1 MSDDRPIIMRR
12 QFDRL
17 VPAAEMDADA
27 LRALPMGKAL
37 RVRVT
42 QPRNVGRLRLYWAL
56 LHKVH
61 ENMPSPPSIEKLHE
75 AVKVRLGYT
84 ETIRFKGAP
93 DAVIPASIAFDKM
106 TEAEFVAFF
115 DRFVTFLTTVVIPG
129 LSAPALEAAAREMLG
144 EPA

>member
-17 VPAAEMDADA
+17 TPATDMDADA
-27 LRALPMGKAL
+27 LRAFPMNKGL

-42 QPRNVGRLRLYWAL
+42 QARNVGRLRLYWAL

-61 ENMPSPPSIEKLHE
+61 ENMPSPPPIERLHE
-75 AVKVRLGYT
+75 AVKVRLGYV

-106 TEAEFVAFF
+106 TETEFVEFLE
-115 DRFVTFLTTVVIPG
+115 RFKAFLTTVVIPG
-129 LSAPALEAAAREMLG
+129 LNAPALEAAAREMLG
-144 EPA
+144 EAA